1 MKRIKTKFS
10 LEPDKEPLEDAK
22 KGEGLKILTP
32 NQLLTRLPILLAQK
46 KARNNSQK
54 LNSEIRQII

>member
-10 LEPDKEPLEDAK
+10 SEPDKEPLEDAK

-32 NQLLTRLPILLAQK
+32 NQLLTILFYFIK
-46 KARNNSQK
+46 NGYD
-54 LNSEIRQII
+54 IY